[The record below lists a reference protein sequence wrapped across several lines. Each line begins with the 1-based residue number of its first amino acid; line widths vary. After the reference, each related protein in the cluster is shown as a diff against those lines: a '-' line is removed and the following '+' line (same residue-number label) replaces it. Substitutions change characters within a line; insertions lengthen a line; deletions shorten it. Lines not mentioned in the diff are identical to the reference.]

1 LEENKAMV
9 NNTARGSSTSLRKDM
24 VPFSETDIGEELLV

>member
-1 LEENKAMV
+1 MV

-24 VPFSETDIGEELLV
+24 VPASETDRRRIVGIAASKL